1 MHRRSLL
8 PLCLM
13 FVTLGACAR
22 QEAAPAATPTAAA
35 PAPAAPTSTP
45 APAVSPLQ
53 PNAVLSPELQAH
65 LVRPHSPVIGP
76 ANAPVTL
83 VEFLDPAC
91 GACAAFSPVVK
102 QIQLLYPR
110 EVRVVVRFAP
120 FHKGSDQAIRLLVA
134 AKKQGKF
141 EQVLDALF
149 ERQEEWA
156 SHQAPN
162 IPHIGNIA
170 TDVGV
175 DLPKARVDAG
185 SPAATAVL
193 AQDNEDIVALQVER
207 TPTFYVNGRVLD
219 EFGPEQLLG
228 LVREEVEKTKKK

>member
-22 QEAAPAATPTAAA
+22 QDAAPAAAATPA
-35 PAPAAPTSTP
+35 PAPAP
-45 APAVSPLQ
+45 ASPPAVSPMP
-53 PNAVLSPELQAH
+53 PNAALSPELQAR

-102 QIQLLYPR
+102 QIQLLYPK

-120 FHKGSDQAIRLLVA
+120 FHKGSDQAIRLLLA
-134 AKKQGKF
+134 AKAQGKF
-141 EQVLDALF
+141 EPVLDALF

-162 IPHIGNIA
+162 IPHIGKIA

-175 DLPKARVDAG
+175 DLPKARIDAAA
-185 SPAATAVL
+185 PAATAVL
-193 AQDNEDIVALQVER
+193 QQDGEDIVALKVES
-207 TPTFYVNGRVLD
+207 TPTFFVNGRPLD
-219 EFGPEQLLG
+219 DFGPQQLLD
-228 LVREEVEKTKKK
+228 LVREEVEKTKK

>member
-22 QEAAPAATPTAAA
+22 QEAAPAAAPTAAA
-35 PAPAAPTSTP
+35 PAAPASTP
-45 APAVSPLQ
+45 APTVSPLQ
-53 PNAVLSPELQAH
+53 PNAALSPELQAH

-102 QIQLLYPR
+102 QIQLLYPK
-110 EVRVVVRFAP
+110 EVRVVVRFAA
-120 FHKGSDQAIRLLVA
+120 FHQGSDQAIRLLVA
-134 AKKQGKF
+134 SKKQGKF
-141 EQVLDALF
+141 EQVLDGLF

-162 IPHIGNIA
+162 IPHIGKIA
-170 TDVGV
+170 IDVGV
-175 DLPKARVDAG
+175 DLPKARIDAA

-193 AQDNEDIVALQVER
+193 QQDNEDIVALKVER
-207 TPTFYVNGRVLD
+207 TPTFYVNGRSLD
-219 EFGPEQLLG
+219 EFGPEQLIG
-228 LVREEVEKTKKK
+228 LVREEVDKTKK